1 VIWAGTL
8 APKAGGP
15 VALGGRRLPAGVAA
29 VVGPVAPALLAALVA
44 YESLTG
50 KQRAVDDARLV
61 GVPAAS
67 IAVAG
72 RLPLIAVVTLAA
84 LTTALARPF

>member
-1 VIWAGTL
+1 L
-8 APKAGGP
+8 A
-15 VALGGRRLPAGVAA
+15 LSRRLSLHP
-29 VVGPVAPALLAALVA
+29 LVA